1 MKTRHS
7 IAVMTAVITVM
18 SVLVVRDGEVDNEDT
33 MSSYKDDHYKVD
45 DIARSEVGQL
55 CRRR

>member
-1 MKTRHS
+1 
-7 IAVMTAVITVM
+7 MTAVITVM